1 MAAQRSGSY
10 ALGRLMLD
18 YLRTFRWP
26 ALILVLLFGYSD
38 KIWNLMDSREF
49 ELAGVLKLGRQ
60 VSQIKEN
67 TNEGLGDT
75 RALLVTVQN
84 GDVFTSRIVEDIE
97 AKFGKVER
105 NLDREVRQ
113 IRSAETD
120 VPVRSKSGQQSIKAA
135 ELANAKALATAQAQE
150 RIGFEALLKRDVAA
164 ARRAFDAAF
173 ASYPEYH
180 NVKGVRAILESEQV
194 APANP
199 QSAEW
204 DRLHQRILTD
214 LSWGMPAELRPRF
227 RSLVTKSYR

>member
-1 MAAQRSGSY
+1 
-10 ALGRLMLD
+10 
-18 YLRTFRWP
+18 
-26 ALILVLLFGYSD
+26 
-38 KIWNLMDSREF
+38 MDSREF
-49 ELAGVLKLGRQ
+49 ELAGVLKLGQQ

-75 RALLVTVQN
+75 RALLAAVQN
-84 GDVFTSRIVEDIE
+84 GDASTSRIVENIE
-97 AKFGKVER
+97 AKLGKVER

-120 VPVRSKSGQQSIKAA
+120 VPVRSKSVQQSIRAE

-150 RIGFEALLKRDVAA
+150 RIGFEALLKRDVSA
-164 ARRAFDAAF
+164 ARRAFDTAF

-180 NVKGVRAILESEQV
+180 NVKENRAILESEQV

-199 QSAEW
+199 RSAEW

-214 LSWGMPAELRPRF
+214 LSCGMLAELRPRF
-227 RSLVTKSYR
+227 RALVTKSYR

>member
-1 MAAQRSGSY
+1 
-10 ALGRLMLD
+10 
-18 YLRTFRWP
+18 
-26 ALILVLLFGYSD
+26 
-38 KIWNLMDSREF
+38 MDNGEF

-75 RALLVTVQN
+75 RALLATVQN
-84 GDVFTSRIVEDIE
+84 GDVSTSRIVEDIE
-97 AKFGKVER
+97 AKIGKVER

-120 VPVRSKSGQQSIKAA
+120 VPVRSKSVQQFIRAE
-135 ELANAKALATAQAQE
+135 ELANGKALATAQAQE

-180 NVKGVRAILESEQV
+180 NVTEVRVILESEQV

-204 DRLHQRILTD
+204 DRLHQRILTT

>member
-1 MAAQRSGSY
+1 M
-10 ALGRLMLD
+10 
-18 YLRTFRWP
+18 
-26 ALILVLLFGYSD
+26 
-38 KIWNLMDSREF
+38 NSRAF
-49 ELAGVLKLGRQ
+49 STLGRQ

-75 RALLVTVQN
+75 RALLATVQN
-84 GDVFTSRIVEDIE
+84 GDVSTSRIVEDIE
-97 AKFGKVER
+97 AKIGKVER

-120 VPVRSKSGQQSIKAA
+120 VPVRSKSVQQSIRAE
-135 ELANAKALATAQAQE
+135 ELANGKALATAQAQE

-180 NVKGVRAILESEQV
+180 NVTEVRLILESEQV